1 VRYASGL
8 EQTATSSAAVPS
20 AQLHAVPA
28 AGLLRPGREYSL
40 WVVGGITAVYALTI
54 AFTAAHHEPWR
65 DEVVP
70 MSLAKQVPSVAE
82 LWRVLRYEGHPIL
95 WYLVLR
101 CAYLAFG
108 TTGVMPVASVLIAV
122 AAVVVF
128 LTRAPLP
135 LWLKTLFVFG
145 YFPLYEYS
153 VIARGNGLAMLLLFT
168 FCALYARRGTHPVA
182 LAATL
187 AILANT
193 TVLAF
198 LLAAVAGVMIAIDA
212 AVARQRSA
220 VVRGHYVALAVYL
233 VGMGHALA
241 SNIPGTSAFPA
252 TLDLHDLAPV
262 ATAFVQAV
270 ANPVAQSAFM
280 YWIPLPGLWI
290 WLLCLALL
298 RRRPAQAAFLFLG
311 LLGFELVFALV
322 YPASPRH
329 AGYVL
334 LVVIATIWLADPWQQ
349 LDSHPGEGL
358 ADHAERWI
366 RRLLL
371 VPLTVALCYQVVL
384 GAGYVVDDVQ
394 LEYSSSKR
402 LGALIAADPR
412 LDRAIVIGEPE
423 TLQQSLP
430 YYRDNPIYLPQ
441 ENAFRAWMWSPS
453 LSFSLSSGTPTR
465 NIAIG
470 RRADYNLAELLST
483 AGALR
488 DRHGVPVVMV
498 LGWWV
503 EGPEVQRA
511 YVGTWFEQV
520 FTVSPEARTAFLART
535 QFLGRLRSAAF
546 TDENYDVFVL
556 W

>member
-1 VRYASGL
+1 LEPLSSPRTPCAGAPAQGL
-8 EQTATSSAAVPS
+8 PRTEREQ
-20 AQLHAVPA
+20 
-28 AGLLRPGREYSL
+28 SL
-40 WVVGGITAVYALTI
+40 WVIGGITAVYALTI

-70 MSLAKQVPSVAE
+70 MSLAKQVSSVGE

-95 WYLVLR
+95 WYVVLR
-101 CAYLAFG
+101 SAYLVFG
-108 TTGVMPVASVLIAV
+108 TTAVMPVASVLIAV

-182 LAATL
+182 VAATL
-187 AILANT
+187 ALLANT
-193 TVLAF
+193 TVLGF
-198 LLAAVAGVMIAIDA
+198 LVAAVAGVMIAIDA
-212 AVARQRSA
+212 AVARDREA
-220 VVRGHYVALAVYL
+220 VAGGHYVALAVYL

-241 SNIPGTSAFPA
+241 SNMPGTSAFPA
-252 TLDLHDLAPV
+252 QLNPHDLAPV

-270 ANPVAQSAFM
+270 ANPVAHSAFM
-280 YWIPLPGLWI
+280 FWIPLPWLWV
-290 WLLCLALL
+290 WLLCVLLL

-311 LLGFELVFALV
+311 LVGFELVFALV

-334 LVVIATIWLADPWQQ
+334 LVVIATIWLAHPWQRPES
-349 LDSHPGEGL
+349 DPGEGL
-358 ADHAERWI
+358 ADRAERWTW
-366 RRLLL
+366 RLLL
-371 VPLTVALCYQVVL
+371 VPLTLALGYQVVL

-402 LGALIAADPR
+402 LAALIAADPR
-412 LDRAIVIGEPE
+412 LERAIVIGEPE

-441 ENAFRAWMWSPS
+441 EDTFRAWMWSPS
-453 LSFSLSSGTPTR
+453 LSFSLSSGTAGPSTR

-470 RRADYNLAELLST
+470 RRADYSLAELLST
-483 AGALR
+483 AVALR
-488 DRHGVPVVMV
+488 ERHGVPVVMV

-503 EGPEVQRA
+503 DGPEVQRA

-535 QFLGRLRSAAF
+535 EFLGRLRSASF